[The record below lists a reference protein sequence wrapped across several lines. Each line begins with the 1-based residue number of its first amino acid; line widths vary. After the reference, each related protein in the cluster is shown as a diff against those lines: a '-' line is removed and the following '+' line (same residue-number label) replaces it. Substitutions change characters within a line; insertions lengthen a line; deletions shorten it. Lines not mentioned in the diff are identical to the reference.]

1 MGANEQMKNS
11 LSYQKLEYFFA
22 TDFKSPS
29 FIILANKYYN
39 DRYYKKAEKVCK
51 IGLEH
56 DSHNNIAKYILA
68 KIYLINNQ
76 LIKAEKVL
84 KDIIK
89 IDRSN
94 INALLVL
101 IDVLKMLKRS
111 STTIEKYIKIAH
123 SILPDNKSIKNMF
136 DEIKVKKAPSK
147 KISKLFPPVH
157 QPLMDVDIKMATK
170 TMYNLMIKQHK
181 YDLAKHILNV
191 MIKNKQFVSFA
202 KKELKNLQNK

>member
-1 MGANEQMKNS
+1 MKNS
-11 LSYQKLEYFFA
+11 LSYKKLEFFFA

-29 FIILANKYYN
+29 FIILAHKYYN

-51 IGLEH
+51 IGLEQ
-56 DSHNNIAKYILA
+56 DPYNNIAKYILA
-68 KIYLINNQ
+68 KIYLVNNQ
-76 LIKAEKVL
+76 LIKAEKLL

-94 INALLVL
+94 INVLLVL
-101 IDVLKMLKRS
+101 IDVSKMLKRS
-111 STTIEKYIKIAH
+111 SNTIEKYIKIAH

-136 DEIKVKKAPSK
+136 DEIKVKKSPSK
-147 KISKLFPPVH
+147 KINKLSLSAP
-157 QPLMDVDIKMATK
+157 QPLMDIDIKMATK
-170 TMYNLMIKQHK
+170 TMYNLMMKQHK